1 MPNRWLERLLD
12 SVADRGRELLG
23 LKSAESGAPDVKSL
37 CDALLSG
44 RGEASNIAL
53 SREILRAY
61 QAMDAGQR
69 LAFFELLHTEYRPD
83 PERIRAAAQ
92 AFFDSDS
99 VDDYLTLYDAV
110 EPPRQEL
117 LRRLNMAPQATGQLV
132 AMRGE
137 LLTFLRD
144 HPELKDVDADF
155 KHLLYSWFNRGF
167 LQIRRIDWQSPAEI
181 LEKLISYEAVH
192 AIQGWDDLRRRLAED
207 RRCFA
212 FFHPGMPDEPLIF
225 VEVALVQGMSETV
238 APLLALD
245 APVLPLREADTAMFY
260 SINNTQ
266 AGLRGVSFG
275 NFLIKQVLA
284 ELRAE
289 LPGLERFATIS
300 PMPRFASTIRAAAA
314 GERSGLTR
322 AHVEQL
328 LEDWAEPLLEAARAA
343 RSGSG
348 IDSAA
353 DALLALVDDR
363 GGVPH
368 AEVLAQPLTRLAL
381 AYLTLPRERGGV
393 VDPVAAFHLA
403 NGARLERIDPFA
415 DASRDRLTASFG
427 VMVNYL
433 YEPEEVEANHERFTA
448 TGEVAMSKALVR
460 QYRQLRERLPRATEG
475 RGAVEA

>member
-1 MPNRWLERLLD
+1 MRNRWLERLLE

-23 LKSAESGAPDVKSL
+23 LKGGENGAPDIKAL

-61 QAMDAGQR
+61 QAMDGQAR

-83 PERIRAAAQ
+83 PQRIRSAAQ
-92 AFFDSDS
+92 AYFQSES
-99 VDDYLTLYDAV
+99 VDDYLVLYDAV

-137 LLTFLRD
+137 LLGLLRE

-167 LQIRRIDWQSPAEI
+167 LQLQRIDWQSPADI
-181 LEKLISYEAVH
+181 LEKLINYEAVH
-192 AIQGWDDLRRRLAED
+192 AIQGWDDLRRRLAKD

-225 VEVALVQGMSETV
+225 VEVALVQGMSEKV

-245 APVLPLREADTAMFY
+245 SPVLAPEQADTAMFY

-289 LPGLERFATIS
+289 RPGLQHFATLS
-300 PMPRFASTIRAAAA
+300 PMPRFASTIRAAAD
-314 GERSGLTR
+314 GERFGLSR
-322 AHVEQL
+322 EDLERL
-328 LEDWAEPLLEAARAA
+328 LEEWAEPLGTAAGDGAPGTA
-343 RSGSG
+343 L
-348 IDSAA
+348 
-353 DALLALVDDR
+353 DALLFLLDAED
-363 GGVPH
+363 GGAAH
-368 AEVLAQPLTRLAL
+368 AELLVEPLSRLTL
-381 AYLTLPRERGGV
+381 AYLTQPRERGGL
-393 VDPVAAFHLA
+393 VDPVAGFHLA

-415 DASRDRLTASFG
+415 DTSAERRASSFG

-433 YEPEEVEANHERFTA
+433 YEPDEVEANHERFTA
-448 TGEVAMSKALVR
+448 TGEVAMSKALAR
-460 QYRQLRERLPRATEG
+460 QYRQLREILPRTG
-475 RGAVEA
+475 EARSAAQA